1 MNYSVVETSTHHVE
15 YGRLQPSLVL
25 LISVN
30 GNEMCAD
37 ILPRSG

>member
-1 MNYSVVETSTHHVE
+1 MKHSVVHTLTHYFE
-15 YGRLQPSLVL
+15 YDRLQPSLVL

-37 ILPRSG
+37 ILPRPG

>member
-1 MNYSVVETSTHHVE
+1 MNYLVVETLTHYFE

-25 LISVN
+25 LISIN